1 VGAPQEHQAMTD
13 DPLIHQCCF
22 CDQAIDESD
31 TAAVLITLSSLWAR
45 VEAAQSMFS
54 HSACAQER
62 LTAIL
67 SPAVPL
73 DIEMF
78 DD

>member
-1 VGAPQEHQAMTD
+1 MTD

-22 CDQAIDESD
+22 CDRAIDETD
-31 TAAVLITLSSLWAR
+31 TGAVLITLSSLWDR
-45 VEAAQSMFS
+45 VEGAQALFS
-54 HSACAQER
+54 HSACAIR
-62 LTAIL
+62 KLPTVL